1 MIWIR
6 YKHSKLASIISAFGA
21 VAIVCGFYLLG
32 SAIGF
37 VSASEGTGSVAG
49 DVVGGILCLAV
60 GAVLMFAASKVAA
73 SKEIKYQ
80 EKMAAKAAAKE
91 AKSKSAPKKKS
102 GKGKIVGIILI
113 ALQVVAIV
121 FSIYQGNPIW
131 VQARY
136 QPAGT
141 AMGLYLGYF
150 LPTIIGV
157 ILIIRG
163 NKKTVAPDE
172 KMVLSKSTVAEST
185 VSSESTEAYTVRDTS
200 TEAASYE
207 SAKRARICPKC
218 GAEAEEGENF
228 CIYCGSPV
236 RK

>member
-6 YKHSKLASIISAFGA
+6 YKHSRLASIISAFGA
-21 VAIVCGFYLLG
+21 AAIVCGFYLLG

-49 DVVGGILCLAV
+49 DVVGGILCFIV
-60 GAVLMFAASKVAA
+60 GAVLMFVASKVAA

-80 EKMAAKAAAKE
+80 KKMAAKAAAKE
-91 AKSKSAPKKKS
+91 AKGKSAPKKKA

-113 ALQVVAIV
+113 ALQVIAIA

-131 VQARY
+131 IQARY

-150 LPTIIGV
+150 LPAIIGV

-163 NKKTVAPDE
+163 NKKVAASDE
-172 KMVLSKSTVAEST
+172 KTVSSKSTVAEST
-185 VSSESTEAYTVRDTS
+185 EAYTVKDTS
-200 TEAASYE
+200 TEAASCE

-228 CIYCGSPV
+228 CIYCGSPI